1 MVLYELTH
9 IFYRYNSKLIHSPK
23 NLGLYFTLDNA
34 KRAICYYNELPGF
47 CDNRD
52 AFSIRER
59 DVSGECHNSC
69 VFEAIAYLH
78 SADYSFETE
87 IELGLYADESAAQ
100 AKLNKYCLDNAS
112 IVHATDLVFEGI
124 VNRCLIDGKQW
135 AEGFDIVE
143 Y

>member
-1 MVLYELTH
+1 MVLYELAH
-9 IFYRYNSKLIHSPK
+9 IFYRYHSELIHSPK
-23 NLGLYFTLDNA
+23 NLGLYSTLENA

-59 DVSGECHNSC
+59 CVLGEIRDCC

-78 SADYSFETE
+78 SADYSFESE
-87 IELGLYADESAAQ
+87 IELGLYAEESAAQ
-100 AKLNKYCLDNAS
+100 TILQKYCSDNDLL
-112 IVHATDLVFEGI
+112 IHATDLVFEGI
-124 VNRCLIDGKQW
+124 VNRCLIDRKQW
-135 AEGFDIVE
+135 AEGFDIVK